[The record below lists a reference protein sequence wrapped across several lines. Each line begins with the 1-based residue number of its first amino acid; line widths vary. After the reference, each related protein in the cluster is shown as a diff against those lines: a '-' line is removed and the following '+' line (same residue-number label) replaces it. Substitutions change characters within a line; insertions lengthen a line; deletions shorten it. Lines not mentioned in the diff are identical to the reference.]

1 MAISDRYHRQRLVDG
16 IGDDGQRA
24 LSSATVAIV
33 GVGALGCMSA
43 SMLARAGIGRL
54 ILIDRD
60 IVEMTNI
67 QRQVLF
73 TEENADTQQPKAVA
87 AKKHLDKVNKDI
99 TITALV
105 EDVTARNITSLLDG
119 VDVIVDGLDNFPTRY
134 LLNDFAVKT
143 KTPFMFAGVI
153 ASQGNV
159 MTIIPEST
167 PCLRCIFPD
176 PPPSSEQET
185 CDTAGVLAPAVGIAT
200 SCQCMDVIKYLTGN
214 ADKISRTLLT
224 FDLWNSVSNRLSYGE
239 PVESCVCCGQLNFTF
254 LNESSAQPVALCG
267 RLAVSLPARD
277 GFNMQSVAEKL
288 QEHGS
293 FECTETMIKGEF
305 NEERSSEGTPIQMLC
320 FHNGRTI
327 IHGTD
332 DIRRARAIFER
343 YVGN

>member
-1 MAISDRYHRQRLVDG
+1 MAISDRYHRQRLVEG
-16 IGDDGQRA
+16 IGDEGQRA

-43 SMLARAGIGRL
+43 SMLARAGIGNL
-54 ILIDRD
+54 VLIDRD
-60 IVEMTNI
+60 IVEMTNL

-73 TEENADTQQPKAVA
+73 TEEDATSQQPKATV
-87 AKKHLDKVNKDI
+87 AKKYLDKVNSEI
-99 TITALV
+99 AISAFV
-105 EDVTARNITSLLDG
+105 EDVTSRNIHSLLEG

-143 KTPFMFAGVI
+143 KMPFMFAGVI

-159 MTIIPEST
+159 MTVVPEST
-167 PCLRCIFPD
+167 PCLRCLFPEA
-176 PPPSSEQET
+176 PPASTQDT
-185 CDTAGVLAPAVGIAT
+185 CDTAGVLAPAIGIAT
-200 SCQCMDVIKYLTGN
+200 SCQCIDVIKYLTGN
-214 ADKISRTLLT
+214 EDKISKTLLT
-224 FDLWNSVSNRLSYGE
+224 FDLWNSVSNRLGYGE
-239 PVESCVCCGQLNFTF
+239 PIANCSCCGQLDFAF
-254 LNESSAQPVALCG
+254 LNETSAQPVALCG

-277 GFNMQSVAEKL
+277 RFDMRSVAKKL

-293 FECTETMIKGEF
+293 FECTESMIKGEF
-305 NEERSSEGTPIQMLC
+305 NEERSSDGTPIQILC

-332 DIRRARAIFER
+332 DIRRAKAIFER